1 MAAGELSAAIHGGHL
16 MALRRTVWVTLAT
29 IALVVGVAVVG
40 HRATAG
46 DAGGAA
52 VVKWEYARLYIG
64 EQEWVLTEAEVELTI
79 HPPGNPLPR
88 QTVKGESSGTRYTA
102 DSKTVH
108 NFDVGAM
115 NFAGERGWEAV
126 AITPWGKGQ
135 IVLLKRPT
143 P

>member
-1 MAAGELSAAIHGGHL
+1 
-16 MALRRTVWVTLAT
+16 MALGRTVWTGL
-29 IALVVGVAVVG
+29 AVVALAAGAAALG
-40 HRATAG
+40 HRAAAG
-46 DAGGAA
+46 TGASAA

-102 DSKTVH
+102 DEKTIH

-115 NFAGERGWEAV
+115 NFAGARGWEAV
-126 AITPWGKGQ
+126 AVTPWDKGQ
-135 IVLLKRPT
+135 MVLLKRPAV